1 MKLMPAVSVPTPLTS
16 SPSAQRSVAEVRAN
30 VFSVSGA

>member
-1 MKLMPAVSVPTPLTS
+1 MKLMPPVVVPTPLTIR
-16 SPSAQRSVAEVRAN
+16 PSAQKSVAGLRAN